1 MAKQK
6 LRVDVQIFKGEKKKT
21 YIVIPIN
28 KDWIE
33 CEYEMEGNKLLKKK
47 SSDLVVANGYVLEGK
62 DLYWSVKDMPD
73 DLENK
78 TVVPVKVVYKK

>member
-6 LRVDVQIFKGEKKKT
+6 LRVDVQIFKGEKNKT
-21 YIVIPIN
+21 YVVLPID

-33 CEYEMEGNKLLKKK
+33 CEYEIEGNKLLKAKC
-47 SSDLVVANGYVLEGK
+47 SDLVVANGYVLEGK

-73 DLENK
+73 DLKGK
-78 TVVPVKVVYKK
+78 TVTPVKVVYKK